1 VSTRCR
7 LGLLILTTV
16 GALALLVAFGIVL
29 LMRLNKNRFT
39 TKRRYSRNWPS
50 ESSSQNSYGAA
61 MGSSVYESAYGNP
74 FLTESEKDFVAQ
86 LETTIDK
93 HDVSISG
100 NTLVLLPHT
109 STDFLPCSERE
120 AMHSIAQEHIIYLHS
135 QIVKFDTI
143 QARRPGPSR

>member
-1 VSTRCR
+1 VCLVSTRCR
-7 LGLLILTTV
+7 LGLFILTTV

-39 TKRRYSRNWPS
+39 TRRRYSRNWPS

-74 FLTESEKDFVAQ
+74 FLTESEKAFVAQ

-93 HDVSISG
+93 HDVSISETHWYYCHIQVLTFYPVANEKRCIQLHK
-100 NTLVLLPHT
+100 NT
-109 STDFLPCSERE
+109 
-120 AMHSIAQEHIIYLHS
+120 
-135 QIVKFDTI
+135 
-143 QARRPGPSR
+143 

>member
-7 LGLLILTTV
+7 LGLLTLTTV

-39 TKRRYSRNWPS
+39 KKRRYSRNWPS

-74 FLTESEKDFVAQ
+74 FLTESEKAFVAQ

-93 HDVSISG
+93 HDVSISETHWYYCHIQVLTFYPVVNEKQCIPLHK
-100 NTLVLLPHT
+100 NTLST
-109 STDFLPCSERE
+109 SILKS
-120 AMHSIAQEHIIYLHS
+120 
-135 QIVKFDTI
+135 
-143 QARRPGPSR
+143 